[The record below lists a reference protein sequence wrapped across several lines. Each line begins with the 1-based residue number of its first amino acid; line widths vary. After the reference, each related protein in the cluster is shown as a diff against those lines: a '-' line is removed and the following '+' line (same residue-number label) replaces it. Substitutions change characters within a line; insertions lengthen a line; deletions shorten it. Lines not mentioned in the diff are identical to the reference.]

1 MKTNIFSA
9 KYFFD
14 CACRDFGL
22 EDMHTIAIGKILECK
37 EGGYLEAD
45 YANSL
50 AKLLYNDG
58 LLYQRHIEE
67 TYEALEFVGEAVDAE
82 DFDGFI
88 DYSDES
94 GFDPYMGCYT
104 GDC

>member
-1 MKTNIFSA
+1 MTTNIFTA
-9 KYFFD
+9 KYFFN

-22 EDMHTIAIGKILECK
+22 EDEHTIAIGKILEAK

-45 YANSL
+45 YADSL

-67 TYEALEFVGEAVDAE
+67 TYESLEFVGDPDEE
-82 DFDGFI
+82 FDGFI

>member
-1 MKTNIFSA
+1 MTICTA
-9 KYFFD
+9 KYFFS
-14 CACRDFGL
+14 CACRDLGL
-22 EDMHTIAIGKILECK
+22 EDAHTVAIGKIIEAM

-45 YANSL
+45 YADSL

-58 LLYQRHIEE
+58 RELRAIAAYEE
-67 TYEALEFVGEAVDAE
+67 CEADPE
-82 DFDGFI
+82 DDWDGV

>member
-1 MKTNIFSA
+1 MTTNIFTA
-9 KYFFD
+9 KYFFN

-22 EDMHTIAIGKILECK
+22 EDEHTIAIGKIVDAK

-45 YANSL
+45 YADSL

-58 LLYQRHIEE
+58 RLLWGFQEE
-67 TYEALEFVGEAVDAE
+67 ADEPLEDVGDPDEE
-82 DFDGFI
+82 FDGFI